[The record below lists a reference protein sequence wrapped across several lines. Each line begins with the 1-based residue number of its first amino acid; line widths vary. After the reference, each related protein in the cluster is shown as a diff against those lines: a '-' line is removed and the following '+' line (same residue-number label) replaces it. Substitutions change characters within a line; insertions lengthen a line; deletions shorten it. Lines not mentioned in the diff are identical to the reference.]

1 MAISLASLQKVR
13 ATSAPRI
20 VIYGAEGDGKT
31 SAAASFPNPVF
42 IQTEVGTPS
51 DLELTSFGKIE
62 KFSDVMDA
70 ISALYGEEHDFQTLV
85 IDSVSALQ
93 PLIFAETCE
102 RGDEKGVKKSSIEDF
117 PYGKGYVFAQRVL
130 AEFMQAINALR
141 EHRNMTIILIAH
153 ARITKFDDPET
164 QSYDRYELDMH
175 AKLAPILSR
184 DMDAILLI
192 KKSAV
197 IKTEDAGFNKSR
209 AIADGGGMLWTHT
222 ESRPAYVAKNR
233 FGMPSKIRFE
243 KGKFYTTVEEFF
255 PKKEQE

>member
-1 MAISLASLQKVR
+1 MAISLSSLKKVR

-31 SAAASFPNPVF
+31 SAASSFPNPVF

-51 DLELTSFGKIE
+51 ELELTSFGKIT
-62 KFSDVMDA
+62 KFSEVMDA
-70 ISALYGEEHDFQTLV
+70 ITSLYDEEHDFQTLV
-85 IDSVSALQ
+85 VDSVSALQ

-102 RGDEKGVKKSSIEDF
+102 RGDEKGAKKNSIEEF

-130 AEFMQAINALR
+130 GEFMQAINALR
-141 EHRNMTIILIAH
+141 EHKNMTIVLIAH
-153 ARITKFDDPET
+153 ARISKFDDPET

-184 DMDAILLI
+184 DMDAILLV
-192 KKSAV
+192 KKSAA

-209 AIADGGGMLWTHT
+209 VIADGGGTLWTHT

-233 FGMPSKIRFE
+233 FGMPSKVRFE
-243 KGKFYTTVEEFF
+243 KGKFYESIEGFL